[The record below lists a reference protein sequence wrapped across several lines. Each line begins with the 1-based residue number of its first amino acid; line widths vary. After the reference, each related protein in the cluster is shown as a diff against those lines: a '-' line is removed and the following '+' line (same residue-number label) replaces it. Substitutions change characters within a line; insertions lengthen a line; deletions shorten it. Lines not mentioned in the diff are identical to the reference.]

1 MRIGSIRP
9 VGLREIETLCGPRG
23 GPITEDPTAQVCVFV
38 YDGGPWPTL
47 LADDSWQLP
56 RVHHS
61 VVETGN
67 SRSITPDGMGIRNE
81 MPLRLCF
88 PDREMIEIRR
98 GIVQGG
104 VATLCVDACC
114 FRQWRG
120 LPVSVSYCM
129 LALARTYI
137 IYVQIKVI
145 NNKRGRRVIVIT
157 SISILNMQDGW
168 MSLLVNNERE
178 LLICHR

>member
-1 MRIGSIRP
+1 
-9 VGLREIETLCGPRG
+9 
-23 GPITEDPTAQVCVFV
+23 
-38 YDGGPWPTL
+38 
-47 LADDSWQLP
+47 
-56 RVHHS
+56 
-61 VVETGN
+61 
-67 SRSITPDGMGIRNE
+67 
-81 MPLRLCF
+81 MPLLSGQGD
-88 PDREMIEIRR
+88 DRDPSRNRSRR
-98 GIVQGG
+98 RRYARHGCMLFQVIG
-104 VATLCVDACC
+104 
-114 FRQWRG
+114 G